1 MAVPVPGKPIRMA
14 TTIDTGDI
22 AQLEAG
28 RQLVIQ
34 YLNEAHAT
42 EAALVTTLQAHITMT
57 PHGSYRELLE
67 RHLSETR
74 QQTRAIERR
83 LGELG
88 AGGGVISATYG
99 LIQTVIGQALALSKG
114 PIDLL
119 RGSGGEEKL
128 VKNAKDECA
137 TEALEI
143 ATYDSLEAL
152 ANAVGDEKT
161 ARLAVLHR
169 SQEERMLAELREH
182 IPALTTAT
190 VLARAGGRPSYDI
203 RETGAA
209 DGVRAVR
216 DEAGEAVRTAADV
229 AGAAAEETA
238 ERTERAA
245 RRAAG
250 AARST
255 ADAAE
260 SAVEGAERAGRAA
273 VEGAQETGLAAVEEA
288 GEQVRRGGAAVEEAA
303 TTIRARDLPIADYDR
318 LNAGQVVTRL
328 TDLSQAE
335 LATVAAFE
343 RRRRKRRSV
352 LERIENLQGPEP
364 WPGYDQQ
371 SEADVIARLRDA
383 DEAALSAVRDYEGR
397 HRRRVA
403 VLEAAQQQLS
413 RS

>member
-1 MAVPVPGKPIRMA
+1 MA

-34 YLNEAHAT
+34 YLEEAHAT
-42 EAALVTTLQAHITMT
+42 EAALVTTLQAHITIT

-88 AGGGVISATYG
+88 AGGGILSATYG
-99 LIQTVIGQALALSKG
+99 LVQTVVGQVLALSKG

-128 VKNAKDECA
+128 LKNAKDECA

-143 ATYDSLEAL
+143 ATYISLEAL
-152 ANAVGDEKT
+152 ADAVGDEKT

-169 SQEERMLAELREH
+169 EQEERMLEELREH
-182 IPALTTAT
+182 LPLLTDAT
-190 VLARAGGRPSYDI
+190 VLARAGGRPSYDL

-209 DGVRAVR
+209 DAVRKVR
-216 DEAGEAVRTAADV
+216 DEA
-229 AGAAAEETA
+229 
-238 ERTERAA
+238 
-245 RRAAG
+245 
-250 AARST
+250 
-255 ADAAE
+255 
-260 SAVEGAERAGRAA
+260 
-273 VEGAQETGLAAVEEA
+273 EEA
-288 GEQVRRGGAAVEEAA
+288 GEAAGEAAREAGEAAGNAARQAAGRAGDRTRSAVRTVAEAGEGVAEEAREAGAEVRAA
-303 TTIRARDLPIADYDR
+303 TVRARDLPIAEYDR

-328 TDLSQAE
+328 TDLSQDQLE
-335 LATVAAFE
+335 LVATYE

-352 LERIENLQGPEP
+352 LERVAELQGPEP
-364 WPGYDQQ
+364 WGGYDAQ
-371 SEADVIARLRDA
+371 SEADVVAAVRDA
-383 DEAALSAVRDYEGR
+383 DQTALAAVRDYESR

-403 VLEAAQQQLS
+403 ILEAAQQELS